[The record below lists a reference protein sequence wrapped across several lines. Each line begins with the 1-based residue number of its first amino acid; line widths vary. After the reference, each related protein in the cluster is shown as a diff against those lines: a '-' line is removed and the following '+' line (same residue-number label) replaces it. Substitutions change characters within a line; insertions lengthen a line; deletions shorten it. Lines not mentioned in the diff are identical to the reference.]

1 MSSRCT
7 CSLLGKIIFFIFTTS
22 LCAGLTQNP
31 PLKQT
36 PLVWGHHL
44 VVAHSLAFSFNI
56 PKIENFTKLLTQLFH
71 TFAFAILPSLE
82 TIWQVGIV
90 FRSPA
95 IYLGRSLIIREYN
108 GKFSDRITIQ
118 TSSLRTSSRR
128 RRRRP
133 GSSQKRTSGC
143 IAVSDEFCRI
153 SRCSSKPPTSPK

>member
-1 MSSRCT
+1 MTVYIVISPFT
-7 CSLLGKIIFFIFTTS
+7 EFF
-22 LCAGLTQNP
+22 
-31 PLKQT
+31 LKQT

-118 TSSLRTSSRR
+118 TSSLRTFSRESSAGVKSKENKWMHSLFPTNFAGYHDALVNLPHLQNRSR
-128 RRRRP
+128 N
-133 GSSQKRTSGC
+133 TA
-143 IAVSDEFCRI
+143 AVH
-153 SRCSSKPPTSPK
+153 

>member
-1 MSSRCT
+1 MTVYIVISPFT
-7 CSLLGKIIFFIFTTS
+7 EFF
-22 LCAGLTQNP
+22 
-31 PLKQT
+31 LKQT

-95 IYLGRSLIIREYN
+95 IYLRRSLIIREYN

-128 RRRRP
+128 FVHTRLT
-133 GSSQKRTSGC
+133 STKRFTNLNL
-143 IAVSDEFCRI
+143 
-153 SRCSSKPPTSPK
+153 SRCQKNQAILCSDCWYLMNFNTSIFEL